1 MEYSFGGLKDAIKS
15 GNAVEGFYEHEQLRN
30 RLYIYRPVKPMAD
43 LEAIFRELKI
53 KVPTFDVKEV
63 IPTNIS

>member
-1 MEYSFGGLKDAIKS
+1 MML
-15 GNAVEGFYEHEQLRN
+15 
-30 RLYIYRPVKPMAD
+30 IYRPVKPAAE

-63 IPTNIS
+63 IPTNNS